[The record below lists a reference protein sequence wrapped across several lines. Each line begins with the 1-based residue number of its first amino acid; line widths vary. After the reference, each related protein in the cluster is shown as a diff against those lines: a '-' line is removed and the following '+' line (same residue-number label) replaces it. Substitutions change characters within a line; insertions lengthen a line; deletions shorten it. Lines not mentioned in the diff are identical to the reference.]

1 MQILIWRYVTAASWS
16 APSASRCYIP
26 GRVWT
31 AKIKF
36 KLLFHWG
43 APPPRPPVIVGL
55 EASVID
61 WEGHLPQQQKVKTFD
76 LQQKQKI
83 LEMFH
88 LIQGCRRLYQNKHL
102 LEMFILIQPK
112 P

>member
-1 MQILIWRYVTAASWS
+1 M
-16 APSASRCYIP
+16 P

-61 WEGHLPQQQKVKTFD
+61 WEGHLPEHTKTSLNCLFAAKTKDPGNVPFD
-76 LQQKQKI
+76 TRVSEVVSK
-83 LEMFH
+83 
-88 LIQGCRRLYQNKHL
+88 
-102 LEMFILIQPK
+102 
-112 P
+112 

>member
-1 MQILIWRYVTAASWS
+1 MDTTD
-16 APSASRCYIP
+16 IP

-43 APPPRPPVIVGL
+43 APPPQTPVIVGL

-61 WEGHLPQQQKVKTFD
+61 WEGHLPQQ
-76 LQQKQKI
+76 KQKCNFLFAAETKDPGNVPFDTRVSEVVSKMNI
-83 LEMFH
+83 SWKCSF
-88 LIQGCRRLYQNKHL
+88 
-102 LEMFILIQPK
+102 
-112 P
+112 

>member
-1 MQILIWRYVTAASWS
+1 MRRRSRIVEEEEDEEEEEDGRESLNFISTIDPYWPKLGASLLAQAWGLPI
-16 APSASRCYIP
+16 A

-61 WEGHLPQQQKVKTFD
+61 WEGHLPQQ
-76 LQQKQKI
+76 
-83 LEMFH
+83 
-88 LIQGCRRLYQNKHL
+88 NK
-102 LEMFILIQPK
+102 K
-112 P
+112 